1 MSYSHNNVFARF
13 SNGQLL
19 LLAMTNVPLVENIA
33 RGGEY
38 MCLELTEYPGDD
50 IGALIG
56 ALDEFASVEA
66 RWRRGNGSNG
76 DDRIEHHV
84 TRMVAIP
91 SPLKSANSRGSRSS
105 PARAYTRRREKGIL
119 SVAHSRP
126 CGNLLWSR
134 YECLLNLETLT
145 GLCSEWP

>member
-1 MSYSHNNVFARF
+1 
-13 SNGQLL
+13 
-19 LLAMTNVPLVENIA
+19 MTNVPLVENIA

-91 SPLKSANSRGSRSS
+91 SPLKSANSRGSIAIVIAINSGNDGNRNRGQYLITSG
-105 PARAYTRRREKGIL
+105 RAMSIAEQL
-119 SVAHSRP
+119 
-126 CGNLLWSR
+126 
-134 YECLLNLETLT
+134 
-145 GLCSEWP
+145 